1 MNFTIKL
8 KTCQY
13 IYIMSIRTD
22 IKTIL
27 AENDVSITQLAKDM
41 TQRTGKFYSQSN
53 ISQKLLRGTLKFE
66 EAKLI
71 GEILG
76 YELKYVRTKPYI
88 Q

>member
-1 MNFTIKL
+1 
-8 KTCQY
+8 
-13 IYIMSIRTD
+13 MSIRTD

-27 AENDVSITQLAKDM
+27 ADNDVSIPQLAKEM
-41 TQRTGKFYSQSN
+41 TTKTGKFYSQSN

-88 Q
+88 K

>member
-1 MNFTIKL
+1 
-8 KTCQY
+8 
-13 IYIMSIRTD
+13 MSIRTD

-27 AENDVSITQLAKDM
+27 AENDVSITQLAKEM
-41 TQRTGKFYSQSN
+41 TAKTGKFYSQSN

-88 Q
+88 K